1 MMNYICKGALWVGS
15 HNAHE
20 NVNWPHSFCIMIL
33 FLSQYFLFFLP
44 SFLPVFLFLSF
55 HSFLLF
61 SFFLS
66 LSHCIPPPSFFPLTT
81 ASYTPLSWFYS
92 HGVLRRL
99 WEQRAFLCHLWGDLR
114 SSVVCVGR
122 ALWIYGHFPPLKNK
136 SYILYHVAIN
146 TNIFQAGFF
155 IACLLLLL

>member
-1 MMNYICKGALWVGS
+1 MLLSHTIFSRLQYFVLIELMMNYICKGALWVGS

-33 FLSQYFLFFLP
+33 FLSQYFFFLS

-66 LSHCIPPPSFFPLTT
+66 LTLSLL
-81 ASYTPLSWFYS
+81 PLSFLWLQLPTPHSHDFIVMVCWEDSENRGVFYVICGEIWD
-92 HGVLRRL
+92 H
-99 WEQRAFLCHLWGDLR
+99 Q
-114 SSVVCVGR
+114 
-122 ALWIYGHFPPLKNK
+122 
-136 SYILYHVAIN
+136 
-146 TNIFQAGFF
+146 
-155 IACLLLLL
+155 